1 MTSSMTVY
9 RALALA
15 LADSGTQVIFGLLGD
30 GNLALMDEV
39 VNRHGLSYIPV
50 NREDSAVAAADAYAR
65 VSGKLGVATVTHG
78 PGLTNAI
85 TALHE
90 AARAGTPLIVLCG
103 DTDPRDLTHNQDI
116 DQRSTVAPTG
126 AGFVQLR
133 SAETIIDDLA
143 RAVRM
148 ARQEQRPVVF
158 NLPVNLQTEETSY
171 RKPSIEALS
180 EGAPGPDPAV
190 LDEALGI
197 IATAKRPVVLA
208 GSGAIRADARTQLLR
223 LADLLQ
229 APVATT
235 LKAMGLF
242 ADEPFNLGVCGSV
255 SSPLAA
261 ETLSKADCLVAFGAS
276 LNRYTTMYGSLLERK
291 TVIHV
296 DVDPGAIGRWY
307 PVDSEVVGDAATVAG
322 LMADALSS
330 LGDRPSGGLASAHLA
345 QRLAGYDPAHDFQDI
360 STSEYIDPRTL
371 MIWLDRTV
379 PEDRILVWDVGGF
392 MEIPLR
398 YLGVADPRAH
408 VLPAAFGSV
417 GLAMGA
423 AVGAGIADPQR
434 PVLVVM
440 GDGGWMM
447 GGVNCFDTAVRQGI
461 DMIAVVLNDGGYGIE
476 RRALEARGSE
486 ASMASMDW
494 PDPSRAARAL
504 GGDAITIECLDDLDP
519 ARRSIE
525 ERTRPLLLDTRIP
538 R

>member
-1 MTSSMTVY
+1 MRVY
-9 RALALA
+9 NALARA
-15 LADSGTQVIFGLLGD
+15 LADSGVQVVFGLLGD

-39 VNRHGLSYIPV
+39 VNRHGLTYIPV
-50 NREDSAVAAADAYAR
+50 NREDSAVTAADAYAR
-65 VSGKLGVATVTHG
+65 VSGRLGVATVTHG

-85 TALHE
+85 TAIHE
-90 AARAGTPLIVLCG
+90 AARAGTPLLVLCG
-103 DTDPRDLTHNQDI
+103 DTDPRDLAHNQDI
-116 DQRSTVAPTG
+116 DQRATVAPTG

-133 SAETIIDDLA
+133 SAETITGDLA
-143 RAVRM
+143 RAFRM
-148 ARQEQRPVVF
+148 ARLEQRPVVF
-158 NLPVNLQTEETSY
+158 NLPANLQTEETSY
-171 RKPSIEALS
+171 TKPSIETLTN
-180 EGAPGPDPAV
+180 GAPGPDPDV

-208 GSGAIRADARTQLLR
+208 GRGAIRADARTRLLR
-223 LADLLQ
+223 LAGLLR

-242 ADEPFNLGVCGSV
+242 EGEEFNLGVCGSV

-261 ETLSKADCLVAFGAS
+261 ETLSQADCLIAFGAS
-276 LNRYTTMYGSLLERK
+276 LNRYTTMYGSLLEDK
-291 TVIHV
+291 TVVQV
-296 DVDPGAIGRWY
+296 DVDPRAIGHWY
-307 PVDSEVVGDAATVAG
+307 PVDSGVVGDAGTVAG

-330 LGDRPSGGLASAHLA
+330 LGDRPPGLASDHLA
-345 QRLAGYDPAHDFQDI
+345 HRLASYDPAHDFEDV
-360 STSEYIDPRTL
+360 STSEHIDPRTL

-379 PEDRILVWDVGGF
+379 PEDRIFVCDVGGF
-392 MEIPLR
+392 METPLR
-398 YLGVADPRAH
+398 YVGVADPRAH

-417 GLAMGA
+417 GLSMGA
-423 AVGAGIADPQR
+423 AVGAGMVDPQR

-447 GGVNCFDTAVRQGI
+447 GGVNGFDTAVRRGLDI
-461 DMIAVVLNDGGYGIE
+461 IAVVLNDGGYGIE

-494 PDPSRAARAL
+494 PDPCGVSRAL
-504 GGDAITIECLDDLDP
+504 GGEAITIKCLDDLDP

-525 ERTRPLLLDTRIP
+525 ERTRPLLLDARIP

>member
-1 MTSSMTVY
+1 MRVY
-9 RALALA
+9 NALARA
-15 LADSGTQVIFGLLGD
+15 LADSGMQVVFGLLGD
-30 GNLALMDEV
+30 GNLALVDEV

-65 VSGKLGVATVTHG
+65 VSGMLGVATVTHG
-78 PGLTNAI
+78 PGLTNAV

-90 AARAGTPLIVLCG
+90 AARAGTPLLVLCG
-103 DTDPRDLTHNQDI
+103 DTDPRDLAHNQDI
-116 DQRSTVAPTG
+116 DQRSTVVPTG

-133 SAETIIDDLA
+133 SAGTVTADLA

-148 ARQEQRPVVF
+148 ARLERRPVVF
-158 NLPVNLQTEETSY
+158 NLPADLQIEETSY
-171 RKPSIEALS
+171 EKPSIQEPPS
-180 EGAPGPDPAV
+180 GAPGPDPDA

-208 GSGAIRADARTQLLR
+208 GRGAIRADARGQLLR
-223 LADLLQ
+223 LAEILR

-242 ADEPFNLGVCGSV
+242 AGEEFNLGVCGSV

-261 ETLSKADCLVAFGAS
+261 EIVSQADCLIAFGAS
-276 LNRYTTMYGSLLERK
+276 LNRYTTSYGSLLEDK
-291 TVIHV
+291 TVVQV

-307 PVDSEVVGDAATVAG
+307 PIDSGVVGDAATVAD

-330 LGDRPSGGLASAHLA
+330 FGNRPPGLASDHLA
-345 QRLAGYDPAHDFQDI
+345 RRLASYDPAQEFEDL
-360 STSEYIDPRTL
+360 STSEHIDPRTL
-371 MIWLDRTV
+371 MIWLNRTA
-379 PEDRILVWDVGGF
+379 PEDRIFVCDVGGF

-398 YLGVADPRAH
+398 YVEVADARAH

-447 GGVNCFDTAVRQGI
+447 GGVNCFDTAVRRGI

-486 ASMASMDW
+486 TSMASMDW
-494 PDPSRAARAL
+494 PDPSGVARAL
-504 GGDAITIECLDDLDP
+504 GGDGITIECLDDLDP

-525 ERTRPLLLDTRIP
+525 QRTRPLLLDARIP